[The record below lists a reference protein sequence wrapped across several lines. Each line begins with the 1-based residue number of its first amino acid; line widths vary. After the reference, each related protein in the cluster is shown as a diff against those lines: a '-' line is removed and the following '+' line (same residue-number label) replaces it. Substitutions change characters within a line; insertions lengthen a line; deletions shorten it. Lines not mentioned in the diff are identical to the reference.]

1 MNHQPESALSVFRAG
16 LTHFAKDQGYVLSF
30 AEFLLG
36 LNDFENAR
44 ILLEQGIQMIGEE
57 ECPAL
62 WEKLLFVES
71 QYSVSSSSLGDI
83 IKVWNCWRFQ

>member
-36 LNDFENAR
+36 LNDFENA
-44 ILLEQGIQMIGEE
+44 E
-57 ECPAL
+57 
-62 WEKLLFVES
+62 F
-71 QYSVSSSSLGDI
+71 SSKMGF
-83 IKVWNCWRFQ
+83 R

>member
-1 MNHQPESALSVFRAG
+1 
-16 LTHFAKDQGYVLSF
+16 
-30 AEFLLG
+30 
-36 LNDFENAR
+36 
-44 ILLEQGIQMIGEE
+44 MIGEE